1 MATTVGSRLSDI
13 DWLQFGMNWG
23 LRLVVALALIL
34 FGLWFARVLSRI
46 VARAL
51 ERGGADAILRDFLR
65 NLSYAILVV
74 VVLIMAL
81 GTIGVQTTSLLAILG
96 AAGLAIG
103 LALKDSLANIASGV
117 LLILLR
123 PFHGG
128 DSVKVGG
135 IEGVVEQV
143 RIFHTVL
150 RTSQN
155 HTVILPNSQITNAAI
170 VNFTAKGVRR
180 IDLPVGIAYD
190 ASISSARDALLAVA
204 AANDTIL
211 PSPAAEVAATGLGE
225 GGINLVL
232 RAWVKAADH
241 SAATSEL
248 IEAVHQ
254 EFKRIGLHPSD
265 PSRYLNRPPTSLAAT

>member
-1 MATTVGSRLSDI
+1 MTTPHSRLSDI

-23 LRLVVALALIL
+23 LRLAVALALVL

-46 VARAL
+46 IARAL

-65 NLSYAILVV
+65 NLSYAIVLV

-81 GTIGVQTTSLLAILG
+81 GTAGVQTTSLLAVLG

-117 LLILLR
+117 LLIVLR

-150 RTSQN
+150 RTAQN
-155 HTVILPNSQITNAAI
+155 HAVILPNSQITNEAI
-170 VNFTAKGVRR
+170 VNFTAKGMRR
-180 IDLPVGIAYD
+180 IDLPVGISYD
-190 ASISSARDALLAVA
+190 ASVPSARDALLAVA
-204 AANDTIL
+204 AANDKVL
-211 PSPAAEVAATGLGE
+211 SAPAAEVAAIGFGE

-232 RAWVKAADH
+232 RAWVKAIDH
-241 SAATSEL
+241 GAAASEL
-248 IEAVHQ
+248 VEAAHQ
-254 EFKRIGLHPSD
+254 EFKRVGLHPSD
-265 PSRYLNRPPTSLAAT
+265 PSRYPNRPSSGLATT